1 MLLWFVATSL
11 VAMRWTFGD
20 PAIDHR
26 LVVAGALL
34 PDVMHV
40 ASGGAPLAHALT
52 LPVCGLVAVMLLT
65 VGRRRARRR
74 WLALLIGVFWHQVF
88 DGAWMQPA
96 LFWWPFG
103 DTTADMSLPLAA
115 RGAWL
120 IVAMELVGL
129 AGCWWI
135 WRATGMAHDGTAR
148 ADFVRAGR
156 LAYRSGPQ
164 YRRGAD
170 GGTS

>member
-11 VAMRWTFGD
+11 VAMRWSFGD

-26 LVVAGALL
+26 LIVAGALL

-40 ASGGAPLAHALT
+40 ATGGVPLAHALA

-65 VGRRRARRR
+65 VGRRRTRRR
-74 WLALLIGVFWHQVF
+74 WLALPIGVFWHQVF

-96 LFWWPFG
+96 LFWWPVG
-103 DTTADMSLPLAA
+103 GTAADVSLPLAA
-115 RGAWL
+115 RGVWW
-120 IVAMELVGL
+120 IGTMELVGL

-135 WRATGMAHDGTAR
+135 WRASGMADDRAAR
-148 ADFVRAGR
+148 IDFVRAGR

-164 YRRGAD
+164 YRRGAG